1 MSPAANTITD
11 DDDEGQGSRN
21 NSSSS
26 TSSPSLLRIC
36 LSAGF
41 VSQSG
46 DGVNGNAAAPSI
58 SSYSASPSR
67 RSSNPKQR
75 RKSVMSSDED
85 AKTLTLIRTAQGIAL
100 SSGAAAP
107 VSGRD
112 PKTLAALSALGHWSH
127 SYNGVTVNVIDPT
140 TQSSSGITYNQA
152 SPAAVPVTPPQGGV
166 GGVSLFKNL
175 RGGEPFDKSSDNN
188 SNNPPSS
195 WETANNTQK
204 QQQLN
209 LYSKLKS
216 TFSELYGS
224 KLHSI
229 NLHNKSNSKSNIPL
243 FLRTKTQQIPQLPV
257 KLKLQQQPISDSDQ
271 WHENPYCHIY
281 IACCENLDHYRAKV
295 RPAVRAF
302 VNQIEGSGIMS
313 REKNNNDDIMAIA
326 SPTTAS
332 AAPGGAGATGGG
344 GGKEKG
350 KKTANEKA
358 LAKLGHAASKSSEA
372 GNFGSRYIIIF
383 VPVGSGATTTS
394 GASSASGGGGGGG
407 GGNTG
412 GNTGGGFGG
421 FRAGKKGG
429 GVIVD
434 NKQFIGSSM
443 DDNGSVTTATT
454 SSSTHDDRGLNHNGQ
469 HHHNAAAAAAAFPP
483 GPIAHSSKEV
493 KELYHKFIKD
503 FPNGRT
509 VILGTLLDADISTIS
524 PLKNQEWKTFLH
536 NLGGA
541 IIDGFGDRVRRYDE
555 ELRRLDSKRA
565 AFVRKFSG
573 EHHSKITTEKK
584 NSYVIEDENGFDLSH
599 FFLVKESLAFTYE
612 QMQLP
617 GEAKL
622 QYEELDAFLPEEA
635 WRQLAQQASG
645 GDEDGEE
652 GGGTSD
658 NASLSPSDLA
668 MAGDWERFRKL
679 IKSSGRDL
687 RGVSKF
693 VPQYMYSREV
703 RLLFQMGSPVDV
715 LNRSKEF
722 LVKEYRSRL
731 LDVAADFGRKWKK
744 EIESIGMTSS
754 SEKILA
760 SQTKMK
766 QDRLKK
772 DAEIEAWALSSC
784 WDVKCAAEH
793 YFTLSPPDA
802 MSEGGKDDDAAMP
815 SAAPTLEEQDAARC
829 IAELL
834 EFAILRLIRLGDLAL
849 GEEKVN
855 PIRRATSERPADT
868 LKPWVPWKE
877 LRKLRGSTSPE
888 RKKVDSEEAWTINL
902 SPDVSSWV
910 RNAFSNSSTYEDTYL
925 ELAKAAVYINRRAGR
940 FRFASRLEDHRAEV
954 LISRG
959 EYNLAADVLSNNV
972 GACARDQWNRAHYWR
987 IFRLACCQRV
997 SGNVLAY
1004 LETLT
1009 QSFNPRLSS
1018 VAPKK
1023 TASLFQNDLEAL
1035 ITDAAVAEPRWGAFP
1050 FLETELSIE
1059 SETAGKSSQPLPFL
1073 RRKLSK
1079 YLTYVGDELRFS
1091 LNINSHLPRAISVNG
1106 IRLYLVTLASYEQ
1119 VYRRNGTVSEEDAFR
1134 ILSID
1139 APITIEPGKNQFSFS
1154 WQPMSYN
1161 VYVLATVEI
1170 QWKEASF
1177 FYDSALL
1184 KKPLVGLD
1192 IQPSE
1197 PTQTIELNPLFLIP
1211 GHVQNV
1217 RLVFHSGS
1225 DIITGGAVTLICSE
1239 GLQVVPPKTDQ
1250 SKLEEA
1256 WRDECIIPL
1265 DACEPGKK
1273 IVITTLVKSKSNRSG
1288 NDADDVQEMMAKVE
1302 TFYRHNSYDSVM
1314 KKGEEPDSNPMTT
1327 LLEAMVTTLDRPALA
1342 VDGSEGFVFDE
1353 DRVMIN
1359 VSLHCNTPVPF
1370 FVKEW
1375 HLDLPPPLVVEEDG
1389 DLNKGMFQHAIPEG
1403 EMLLFGFKCL
1413 RADDSDESSSERPIL
1428 RVVLQDDFGKTFL
1441 QVLPLN
1447 LDDIYKQ
1454 LRKEDEYAEL
1464 HNATAELVCSVEE
1477 GSVGH
1482 PVPFVYNLNLQ
1493 SLISPKARKSS
1504 LSVSVASEGPRPTIL
1519 YNIISEGSDWIVSG
1533 KVQGLIDS
1541 KQSDIVSIPFRGIPT
1556 RSGLLRHF
1564 PEIIIEYLPI
1574 TTLSESLLRTPPITV
1589 LSKTPERFKSLAF
1602 TNSLSLAVPQDLEEF

>member
-1 MSPAANTITD
+1 MSPPANIITD
-11 DDDEGQGSRN
+11 DEEQGTK
-21 NSSSS
+21 SSSS
-26 TSSPSLLRIC
+26 GSSSSSPSLLRIC

-41 VSQSG
+41 VSQSS
-46 DGVNGNAAAPSI
+46 DGLGADGGNAAHPTT
-58 SSYSASPSR
+58 SYSASPHRRKSTDSSNG
-67 RSSNPKQR
+67 RSSTPKR
-75 RKSVMSSDED
+75 RKSVMSSDEGS
-85 AKTLTLIRTAQGIAL
+85 KTLTLIRTAQGIAN
-100 SSGAAAP
+100 SSGAAP

-112 PKTLAALSALGHWSH
+112 PQTLAALSALGHWSH
-127 SYNGVTVNVIDPT
+127 SHNGVTVNIIDPT
-140 TQSSSGITYNQA
+140 TQSTGGITYNQA
-152 SPAAVPVTPPQGGV
+152 SPAAVPSTPPHGGV
-166 GGVSLFKNL
+166 GGSLFKTL
-175 RGGEPFDKSSDNN
+175 RGDDTNNNNSNN

-195 WETANNTQK
+195 WDTNASQK
-204 QQQLN
+204 LN
-209 LYSKLKS
+209 LYSKLTS
-216 TFSELYGS
+216 TFSELYNS
-224 KLHSI
+224 TLHSI
-229 NLHNKSNSKSNIPL
+229 NLNNKSNSKSNIPL
-243 FLRTKTQQIPQLPV
+243 LLRTKPTSSLKKLPV
-257 KLKLQQQPISDSDQ
+257 KLKLQQQPINTPEQ
-271 WHENPYCHIY
+271 WHDNPYCHIY
-281 IACCENLDHYRAKV
+281 IACCENVDHYRAKV
-295 RPAVRAF
+295 RPAVKAF

-313 REKNNNDDIMAIA
+313 RDNTAESMATTV
-326 SPTTAS
+326 SPTS
-332 AAPGGAGATGGG
+332 AAATAAAAA

-358 LAKLGHAASKSSEA
+358 LAKLGHVASKSSEA
-372 GNFGSRYIIIF
+372 GNFGSRYIIVF
-383 VPVGSGATTTS
+383 VPIGSGATSTS
-394 GASSASGGGGGGG
+394 GANSTGAASGA
-407 GGNTG
+407 
-412 GNTGGGFGG
+412 GGGFGG

-434 NKQFIGSSM
+434 NKYNNNV
-443 DDNGSVTTATT
+443 DDNGSVATATT
-454 SSSTHDDRGLNHNGQ
+454 SSSTDGASNSNNSQ
-469 HHHNAAAAAAAFPP
+469 QYNTAAAAYPP

-493 KELYHKFIKD
+493 KELYHKFLKD

-509 VILGTLLDADISTIS
+509 VILGTLLDADVSTIS
-524 PLKNQEWKTFLH
+524 PLKNQEWKAFLH

-541 IIDGFGDRVRRYDE
+541 IVDGFGDRVRRYDE

-565 AFVRKFSG
+565 AFVRKISG
-573 EHHSKITTEKK
+573 EHSEIVVGGGADKK
-584 NSYVIEDENGFDLSH
+584 NGLVEDGSGFDLSH

-622 QYEELDAFLPEEA
+622 QYEELNAFLPEEA
-635 WRQLAQQASG
+635 WRQLAQQQELAMG
-645 GDEDGEE
+645 GKGENNN
-652 GGGTSD
+652 GVANNDTTT
-658 NASLSPSDLA
+658 AMISPSDLA
-668 MAGDWERFRKL
+668 MAGDSERFRKL

-715 LNRSKEF
+715 LSRSKEF
-722 LVKEYRSRL
+722 LVKEYRSKL
-731 LDVAADFGRKWKK
+731 LDVGADFGQRWKK
-744 EIESIGMTSS
+744 EIERIGISMNSS
-754 SEKILA
+754 SEKLLEA
-760 SQTKMK
+760 QSAMK

-772 DAEIEAWALSSC
+772 EAEIEAWALSSC

-793 YFTLSPPDA
+793 YFTLSPPEVI
-802 MSEGGKDDDAAMP
+802 SEDGKKDEDTAI
-815 SAAPTLEEQDAARC
+815 SVAAPTVEGQDAARC

-834 EFAILRLIRLGDLAL
+834 EFAILRLIRLGELAL

-877 LRKLRGSTSPE
+877 LRKQSRSKSPE
-888 RKKVDSEEAWTINL
+888 RKTSSSEAWTIHL
-902 SPDVSSWV
+902 SPHVSSWV
-910 RNAFSNSSTYEDTYL
+910 RNAFSSSSTYEDTYL

-997 SGNVLAY
+997 SGDVLAY

-1079 YLTYVGDELRFS
+1079 YLTYVGDELRFN

-1184 KKPLVGLD
+1184 RKPLVGLD

-1239 GLQVVPPKTDQ
+1239 GLQVVPPNTDQ

-1256 WRDECIIPL
+1256 WSDECVIPL
-1265 DACEPGKK
+1265 GACKPGKK
-1273 IVITTLVKSKSNRSG
+1273 IVITTLVKSTSSRSG
-1288 NDADDVQEMMAKVE
+1288 NDADDIQEMMAKVE
-1302 TFYRHNSYDSVM
+1302 TSYRHLSYNSVM
-1314 KKGEEPDSNPMTT
+1314 EKGEEPDSNPMTT

-1342 VDGSEGFVFDE
+1342 VDGSEAFVFDE
-1353 DRVMIN
+1353 DRVMVN
-1359 VSLHCNTPVPF
+1359 VSLQCNTPVPF
-1370 FVKEW
+1370 YVKEW
-1375 HLDLPPPLVVEEDG
+1375 NLDLPSPLVVEEDG

-1413 RADDSDESSSERPIL
+1413 RADDSDEPSNERPIL

-1464 HNATAELVCSVEE
+1464 HNATAELVCSVKE

-1493 SLISPKARKSS
+1493 SLISPKARRSNM
-1504 LSVSVASEGPRPTIL
+1504 SVSVASEGPRPTIL
-1519 YNIISEGSDWIVSG
+1519 YTIISEGSDWIVSG

-1574 TTLSESLLRTPPITV
+1574 TTLSGSLSQTPPITV
-1589 LSKTPERFKSLAF
+1589 LTKTPERFKSLAF

>member
-1 MSPAANTITD
+1 MAS
-11 DDDEGQGSRN
+11 DEGA
-21 NSSSS
+21 
-26 TSSPSLLRIC
+26 T
-36 LSAGF
+36 
-41 VSQSG
+41 
-46 DGVNGNAAAPSI
+46 
-58 SSYSASPSR
+58 
-67 RSSNPKQR
+67 
-75 RKSVMSSDED
+75 
-85 AKTLTLIRTAQGIAL
+85 TLTLIRTAQGIAK
-100 SSGAAAP
+100 SSGGAAVVP
-107 VSGRD
+107 MSGRD

-140 TQSSSGITYNQA
+140 TTQSSGITYNQA
-152 SPAAVPVTPPQGGV
+152 SPTAAAVVPSTPPQSGGGGV
-166 GGVSLFKNL
+166 GVSLFKNL
-175 RGGEPFDKSSDNN
+175 RGEQSDKSSENN

-195 WETANNTQK
+195 WETANTQK
-204 QQQLN
+204 QQLN
-209 LYSKLKS
+209 LYSKLSS

-224 KLHSI
+224 TLHSI
-229 NLHNKSNSKSNIPL
+229 NLHNTSNSKSNIPL
-243 FLRTKTQQIPQLPV
+243 FLRTKTTTQNNILPQLPV
-257 KLKLQQQPISDSDQ
+257 KLKLQQQPISNAEQ
-271 WHENPYCHIY
+271 WHDNPYCHVY
-281 IACCENLDHYRAKV
+281 IAVCENVDHYRAKV

-313 REKNNNDDIMAIA
+313 RENNNELQQQLTTSATV
-326 SPTTAS
+326 SPT
-332 AAPGGAGATGGG
+332 AAAAAAATTTTTTTTTIGGK
-344 GGKEKG
+344 KEKG
-350 KKTANEKA
+350 KKTAHEKA

-383 VPVGSGATTTS
+383 VPVGGGGATTTS
-394 GASSASGGGGGGG
+394 GGASASATA
-407 GGNTG
+407 TG
-412 GNTGGGFGG
+412 GAAAAGGGGFGG
-421 FRAGKKGG
+421 FRGGKKGG

-434 NKQFIGSSM
+434 NNKQHIISATGSM
-443 DDNGSVTTATT
+443 DDTGSVTTATT
-454 SSSTHDDRGLNHNGQ
+454 SSSTQHHDGGSSNNNNGQ
-469 HHHNAAAAAAAFPP
+469 QHNAAMAAAFPP
-483 GPIAHSSKEV
+483 GPVAHSSKEV

-509 VILGTLLDADISTIS
+509 VILGTLLDADVSTMS
-524 PLKNQEWKTFLH
+524 PLKNQEWKAFLH

-573 EHHSKITTEKK
+573 EHSKIITDKK
-584 NSYVIEDENGFDLSH
+584 NKISNNNSSSNDEDEHGFDLSH

-645 GDEDGEE
+645 GDENGE
-652 GGGTSD
+652 GGGTNND
-658 NASLSPSDLA
+658 NTLLPSDLA

-687 RGVSKF
+687 RGVSNL

-715 LNRSKEF
+715 LKRSKEF
-722 LVKEYRSRL
+722 LVKEYRRKL
-731 LDVAADFGRKWKK
+731 LDVAADFGRKWKT
-744 EIESIGMTSS
+744 EIESIGMTGS

-760 SQTKMK
+760 SQAKMK
-766 QDRLKK
+766 EDRLKK
-772 DAEIEAWALSSC
+772 EAEIEAWALSSC
-784 WDVKCAAEH
+784 WDVKCAAE
-793 YFTLSPPDA
+793 YYVTLSPPCA
-802 MSEGGKDDDAAMP
+802 MSEGGEDDDTAMAT
-815 SAAPTLEEQDAARC
+815 AAPTVEGQDAARC

-834 EFAILRLIRLGDLAL
+834 EFAILRLIRFGDLAL

-868 LKPWVPWKE
+868 LKPWLPWKE
-877 LRKLRGSTSPE
+877 LRKQRGSKSPD
-888 RKKVDSEEAWTINL
+888 RKKVDSEAWTINL

-910 RNAFSNSSTYEDTYL
+910 RNSFSNSSTYEDTYL
-925 ELAKAAVYINRRAGR
+925 ELAKAAVYINRRAGW

-959 EYNLAADVLSNNV
+959 EYNLAADVLKNNV

-997 SGNVLAY
+997 SGDVLAY

-1009 QSFNPRLSS
+1009 QSFNPRLAS
-1018 VAPKK
+1018 VAPRK

-1059 SETAGKSSQPLPFL
+1059 SETAGKTSQPLPFL

-1091 LNINSHLPRAISVNG
+1091 LSINSHLPRAISVNG

-1154 WQPMSYN
+1154 WQPMSN
-1161 VYVLATVEI
+1161 NIYVLATVEI

-1184 KKPLVGLD
+1184 RKPLVGLD

-1225 DIITGGAVTLICSE
+1225 DIITGGAVMLICSE
-1239 GLQVVPPKTDQ
+1239 GLQVVPPNTDQ
-1250 SKLEEA
+1250 SELEEA
-1256 WRDECIIPL
+1256 WRDEIIIPL

-1273 IVITTLVKSKSNRSG
+1273 IVITTLVKSTSNRSG
-1288 NDADDVQEMMAKVE
+1288 NDADNVQEMMAKVE
-1302 TFYRHNSYDSVM
+1302 TSYRHKSHDSVM
-1314 KKGEEPDSNPMTT
+1314 EKGEEPDSNPMTT

-1342 VDGSEGFVFDE
+1342 VDGSEAFVFDE
-1353 DRVMIN
+1353 NRVMVN
-1359 VSLHCNTPVPF
+1359 VSLQCNTPVPF

-1375 HLDLPPPLVVEEDG
+1375 NLDLPSPLVVEEDG

-1413 RADDSDESSSERPIL
+1413 RADDADESSSERPIL

-1464 HNATAELVCSVEE
+1464 HNATAELVCSIKE

-1493 SLISPKARKSS
+1493 SLLSPKARKSS
-1504 LSVSVASEGPRPTIL
+1504 MSVSVASEGPRPKIL

-1574 TTLSESLLRTPPITV
+1574 TTLSESLSQTPPITV

>member
-1 MSPAANTITD
+1 MSQEN
-11 DDDEGQGSRN
+11 
-21 NSSSS
+21 
-26 TSSPSLLRIC
+26 
-36 LSAGF
+36 
-41 VSQSG
+41 
-46 DGVNGNAAAPSI
+46 
-58 SSYSASPSR
+58 
-67 RSSNPKQR
+67 
-75 RKSVMSSDED
+75 M
-85 AKTLTLIRTAQGIAL
+85 
-100 SSGAAAP
+100 
-107 VSGRD
+107 
-112 PKTLAALSALGHWSH
+112 
-127 SYNGVTVNVIDPT
+127 
-140 TQSSSGITYNQA
+140 
-152 SPAAVPVTPPQGGV
+152 
-166 GGVSLFKNL
+166 
-175 RGGEPFDKSSDNN
+175 
-188 SNNPPSS
+188 
-195 WETANNTQK
+195 
-204 QQQLN
+204 
-209 LYSKLKS
+209 
-216 TFSELYGS
+216 EL
-224 KLHSI
+224 
-229 NLHNKSNSKSNIPL
+229 
-243 FLRTKTQQIPQLPV
+243 
-257 KLKLQQQPISDSDQ
+257 
-271 WHENPYCHIY
+271 
-281 IACCENLDHYRAKV
+281 
-295 RPAVRAF
+295 
-302 VNQIEGSGIMS
+302 
-313 REKNNNDDIMAIA
+313 A
-326 SPTTAS
+326 SPTS
-332 AAPGGAGATGGG
+332 AASG

-350 KKTANEKA
+350 KKKTANEKA
-358 LAKLGHAASKSSEA
+358 LAKLGHVASKSSEA
-372 GNFGSRYIIIF
+372 GNFGSRYIIVF
-383 VPVGSGATTTS
+383 VPVGSGAS
-394 GASSASGGGGGGG
+394 SSSGGASATTGGG
-407 GGNTG
+407 GGNA
-412 GNTGGGFGG
+412 GGGFGG

-429 GVIVD
+429 GVIVE
-434 NKQFIGSSM
+434 NNNNNNNM
-443 DDNGSVTTATT
+443 DDNASVATTTT
-454 SSSTHDDRGLNHNGQ
+454 SSSTHDGASSNNHSQ
-469 HHHNAAAAAAAFPP
+469 HNANAAAAAAYPP

-493 KELYHKFIKD
+493 KELYHKFLKD

-509 VILGTLLDADISTIS
+509 VILGTLLDADVSTIS
-524 PLKNQEWKTFLH
+524 PLKNQEWKAFLH

-541 IIDGFGDRVRRYDE
+541 VVDGFGDRVRRYDE

-573 EHHSKITTEKK
+573 EHSKMMVADKK
-584 NSYVIEDENGFDLSH
+584 KTNGHLEEDSGFDLSH

-622 QYEELDAFLPEEA
+622 QYEELNAFLPEEA
-635 WRQLAQQASG
+635 WRQLAQQASAG
-645 GDEDGEE
+645 GEDDGEE
-652 GGGTSD
+652 GSD
-658 NASLSPSDLA
+658 TATMSPSDLA

-687 RGVSKF
+687 RGVSSF

-722 LVKEYRSRL
+722 LVKEYRSKL
-731 LDVAADFGRKWKK
+731 LDVAADFGQRWKK
-744 EIESIGMTSS
+744 EIERIGMSS
-754 SEKILA
+754 SEHILA
-760 SQTKMK
+760 AQSKMK

-772 DAEIEAWALSSC
+772 EAEIEAWALSSC

-793 YFTLSPPDA
+793 YFTLSPPDTT
-802 MSEGGKDDDAAMP
+802 SEGGKKDDDTAMAA
-815 SAAPTLEEQDAARC
+815 AAPTVEGQDAARC

-877 LRKLRGSTSPE
+877 LRKQRGSMSPE
-888 RKKVDSEEAWTINL
+888 RKKNIIEAWTINF

-925 ELAKAAVYINRRAGR
+925 ELAKAAVYINRRSGR

-997 SGNVLAY
+997 SGDVLAY

-1091 LNINSHLPRAISVNG
+1091 LSINSHLPRAISVNG
-1106 IRLYLVTLASYEQ
+1106 IRLYLVTLATYEQ
-1119 VYRRNGTVSEEDAFR
+1119 VYRGNGTVSEEDAFR

-1139 APITIEPGKNQFSFS
+1139 APITIEPGKNQFSFP
-1154 WQPMSYN
+1154 WQPMTYN

-1184 KKPLVGLD
+1184 RKPLVGLD

-1256 WRDECIIPL
+1256 WRDECVIPL

-1273 IVITTLVKSKSNRSG
+1273 IVITTLVKSTSSRSG
-1288 NDADDVQEMMAKVE
+1288 NNADDVQEMMAKVE
-1302 TFYRHNSYDSVM
+1302 TSYRHKSYDSVM
-1314 KKGEEPDSNPMTT
+1314 EKGEEPDSNPMKT

-1342 VDGSEGFVFDE
+1342 VDGSEAFVFDE
-1353 DRVMIN
+1353 DRVMVN

-1375 HLDLPPPLVVEEDG
+1375 NLDLPSPLVVEEDG

-1403 EMLLFGFKCL
+1403 DMLLFGFKCL
-1413 RADDSDESSSERPIL
+1413 RADDSDEPSSERPIL

-1464 HNATAELVCSVEE
+1464 HNATAELVCSIKE

-1493 SLISPKARKSS
+1493 SLISPKARRSNM
-1504 LSVSVASEGPRPTIL
+1504 SVSVASEGPRPTVL
-1519 YNIISEGSDWIVSG
+1519 YTIISEGSDWIVSG

-1541 KQSDIVSIPFRGIPT
+1541 KRSDIVSIPFRGIPT

-1574 TTLSESLLRTPPITV
+1574 TTLSGSLSSSQTPPITV
-1589 LSKTPERFKSLAF
+1589 LTKTPERFKSLAF

>member
-1 MSPAANTITD
+1 MSPAAGIVVT
-11 DDDEGQGSRN
+11 DDEGEEGSP
-21 NSSSS
+21 SSSS
-26 TSSPSLLRIC
+26 SPSSSPSLLRIC

-41 VSQSG
+41 VSQQR
-46 DGVNGNAAAPSI
+46 DGVVSSNGNADGGGGALT
-58 SSYSASPSR
+58 SSYSASPGGR
-67 RSSNPKQR
+67 RSNSSSSSSSPAR
-75 RKSVMSSDED
+75 RCKSVMSNDD
-85 AKTLTLIRTAQGIAL
+85 NAKTLTLIRTAQGIAK
-100 SSGAAAP
+100 SSAAAP
-107 VSGRD
+107 SKVGD

-127 SYNGVTVNVIDPT
+127 SYHGVTVNIIDPT
-140 TQSSSGITYNQA
+140 TPSSSGITYNQA
-152 SPAAVPVTPPQGGV
+152 SPAAPIPKSPGATPTHNSGG
-166 GGVSLFKNL
+166 GGGLFNVL
-175 RGGEPFDKSSDNN
+175 RGESSTDKSSSSDGNN
-188 SNNPPSS
+188 NASNTPS
-195 WETANNTQK
+195 WETNAQK
-204 QQQLN
+204 QQQLHLYN
-209 LYSKLKS
+209 KLSSTFTELYSS
-216 TFSELYGS
+216 T
-224 KLHSI
+224 LHSV

-243 FLRTKTQQIPQLPV
+243 FLRTKATTVDHLPV
-257 KLKLQQQPISDSDQ
+257 KMKLQQQPISNVEQ
-271 WHENPYCHIY
+271 WHDNPYCHVY
-281 IACCENLDHYRAKV
+281 IATCTNMDHYRAKV
-295 RPAVRAF
+295 RPAVKAF
-302 VNQIEGSGIMS
+302 VNQIEGSGII
-313 REKNNNDDIMAIA
+313 NNVDTVASAIS
-326 SPTTAS
+326 SPTS
-332 AAPGGAGATGGG
+332 AAAAAAAG
-344 GGKEKG
+344 KDKG

-358 LAKLGHAASKSSEA
+358 LAKLGHVASKSSEA
-372 GNFGSRYIIIF
+372 GNYGSRYIIVF
-383 VPVGSGATTTS
+383 VPTTTGTTAS
-394 GASSASGGGGGGG
+394 GGTTASAAAGNGSESGGGGG
-407 GGNTG
+407 
-412 GNTGGGFGG
+412 GGGFGG

-434 NKQFIGSSM
+434 TKNNQKLN
-443 DDNGSVTTATT
+443 DDGSVTTATT
-454 SSSTHDDRGLNHNGQ
+454 SSSSNNDGGSNNNSNG
-469 HHHNAAAAAAAFPP
+469 HNAASSAAYPP
-483 GPIAHSSKEV
+483 GPIAHTSKEV
-493 KELYHKFIKD
+493 KELYQKFIKD
-503 FPNGRT
+503 FPNGRI
-509 VILGTLLDADISTIS
+509 VILGTLLDTDITNIS
-524 PLKNQEWKTFLH
+524 PLKNQEWKAFLH
-536 NLGGA
+536 NLSGA
-541 IIDGFGDRVRRYDE
+541 IVDGFGDRVRRYDE

-573 EHHSKITTEKK
+573 EHLSLNK
-584 NSYVIEDENGFDLSH
+584 NGGGGADDKNDDNSFDLSH
-599 FFLVKESLAFTYE
+599 FFLVKESLAFSYE

-635 WRQLAQQASG
+635 WRQLALQTSSA
-645 GDEDGEE
+645 GDD
-652 GGGTSD
+652 D
-658 NASLSPSDLA
+658 NGKGNESALSPSDLA

-687 RGVSKF
+687 RGVSNL

-703 RLLFQMGSPVDV
+703 RLLFQMGSTVDV
-715 LNRSKEF
+715 LSRSKEF
-722 LVKEYRSRL
+722 LVKEYRRKL
-731 LDVAADFGRKWKK
+731 LDVAANFNRKWRK
-744 EIESIGMTSS
+744 EIESVGMTSS
-754 SEKILA
+754 SDEILA
-760 SQTKMK
+760 AQARMK
-766 QDRLKK
+766 EGRLKSE
-772 DAEIEAWALSSC
+772 AEVEAWALSSC
-784 WDVKCAAEH
+784 WDVKCAAEQ
-793 YFTLSPPDA
+793 YFTLSPTDDTTDGDK
-802 MSEGGKDDDAAMP
+802 EDDAAMT
-815 SAAPTLEEQDAARC
+815 AAPTLEEQDAARC

-849 GEEKVN
+849 GDEKVN

-868 LKPWVPWKE
+868 MKPWVPWKE
-877 LRKLRGSTSPE
+877 LRKQRGTKSPE
-888 RKKVDSEEAWTINL
+888 RKQVDNEEWTISL
-902 SPDVSSWV
+902 APVVSSWV
-910 RNAFSNSSTYEDTYL
+910 QHAFSNSSTYEDTYL
-925 ELAKAAVYINRRAGR
+925 ELAKAAVFINRRAGR

-1023 TASLFQNDLEAL
+1023 TASLFQRDLEAL

-1050 FLETELSIE
+1050 FLETELSIA
-1059 SETAGKSSQPLPFL
+1059 SETAGKTSQPLPFL

-1079 YLTYVGDELRFS
+1079 YLCYVGDELRFS
-1091 LNINSHLPRAISVNG
+1091 LNITSHLPRAISVNG
-1106 IRLYLVTLASYEQ
+1106 IRLYLVTLASYEM
-1119 VYRRNGTVSEEDAFR
+1119 VHRRNGTVSEDDAFR

-1154 WQPMSYN
+1154 WQPMTYN

-1184 KKPLVGLD
+1184 RKPMVGLD

-1239 GLQVVPPKTDQ
+1239 GLQVVPPNTDQ
-1250 SKLEEA
+1250 SELDDA

-1265 DACEPGKK
+1265 DDCEPGKK
-1273 IVITTLVKSKSNRSG
+1273 IVITTLVKSTSTRSG
-1288 NDADDVQEMMAKVE
+1288 NDTDEVQTMMAKVE
-1302 TFYRHNSYDSVM
+1302 TSYRHQSYDLVM
-1314 KKGEEPDSNPMTT
+1314 EDGEEPDSSPMTT

-1342 VDGSEGFVFDE
+1342 VDGSEAFIFDE
-1353 DRVMIN
+1353 DRIMVN

-1370 FVKEW
+1370 SVKEW
-1375 HLDLPPPLVVEEDG
+1375 HLDLPPPIVVEEDG

-1403 EMLLFGFKCL
+1403 EMLLFGFKCM
-1413 RADDSDESSSERPIL
+1413 RTDDSDHECERPIL

-1441 QVLPLN
+1441 QVLPLD

-1464 HNATAELVCSVEE
+1464 HNATAELVCSAKE

-1493 SLISPKARKSS
+1493 NLISPKARKSS
-1504 LSVSVASEGPRPTIL
+1504 MSVSVASEGPRPMIL
-1519 YNIISEGSDWIVSG
+1519 YTIISEGSDWIVSG

-1541 KQSDIVSIPFRGIPT
+1541 SQSDVVSIPFRGIPT

-1574 TTLSESLLRTPPITV
+1574 NTLSNAESHTPPITV
-1589 LSKTPERFKSLAF
+1589 LFKTPERFKSLAF
-1602 TNSLSLAVPQDLEEF
+1602 TNSLSLAVPQGMEEF

>member
-1 MSPAANTITD
+1 MLSPAANTIS
-11 DDDEGQGSRN
+11 DDDEGQEGSK
-21 NSSSS
+21 SSSS
-26 TSSPSLLRIC
+26 SSPSLLRIC

-46 DGVNGNAAAPSI
+46 DRVVASNHGIAAGPSK
-58 SSYSASPSR
+58 SSYSATPSR
-67 RSSNPKQR
+67 RRTISSSPKR
-75 RKSVMSSDED
+75 RKSVMSSDEG
-85 AKTLTLIRTAQGIAL
+85 ATTLTLIRTAQGIAK
-100 SSGAAAP
+100 SSGAAP

-140 TQSSSGITYNQA
+140 TQSSSSGITYNQA
-152 SPAAVPVTPPQGGV
+152 SPAAPPQGGGGGGV
-166 GGVSLFKNL
+166 SGTGVSLFKNL
-175 RGGEPFDKSSDNN
+175 RGGESATDKSSDNSN
-188 SNNPPSS
+188 SPSS
-195 WETANNTQK
+195 LEANAQRQQQQ

-216 TFSELYGS
+216 TFSEVYGS

-229 NLHNKSNSKSNIPL
+229 SLHNTTNSKSNIPL
-243 FLRTKTQQIPQLPV
+243 FLRTKTQHIPQLPI
-257 KLKLQQQPISDSDQ
+257 KLKLQQQPISDSEQ

-281 IACCENLDHYRAKV
+281 IACCENIDHYRAKV

-313 REKNNNDDIMAIA
+313 RENNNEDIMASSS
-326 SPTTAS
+326 SPTAAAAS
-332 AAPGGAGATGGG
+332 A
-344 GGKEKG
+344 GGKDKG

-383 VPVGSGATTTS
+383 VPVGNSAITS
-394 GASSASGGGGGGG
+394 GASAAAGGVGGVGT

-412 GNTGGGFGG
+412 GGGFGG

-434 NKQFIGSSM
+434 NKHIINAAAAGSM

-454 SSSTHDDRGLNHNGQ
+454 TSSTHDGGSNNGQ
-469 HHHNAAAAAAAFPP
+469 HNAAAAAAAFPP
-483 GPIAHSSKEV
+483 GPIAHTSKEV

-524 PLKNQEWKTFLH
+524 PLKNQEWKAFLH

-565 AFVRKFSG
+565 AFVRKLSG
-573 EHHSKITTEKK
+573 EHSKITEKK
-584 NSYVIEDENGFDLSH
+584 NSNGFEDEKGFDLSH

-645 GDEDGEE
+645 GDENGE
-652 GGGTSD
+652 GGTSD
-658 NASLSPSDLA
+658 NKTLSPSDLA

-715 LNRSKEF
+715 LKRSKEF
-722 LVKEYRSRL
+722 LVKEYRSKL
-731 LDVAADFGRKWKK
+731 LDVAADFGRKWRT
-744 EIESIGMTSS
+744 EIENIGITSS

-760 SQTKMK
+760 SQTRMK

-772 DAEIEAWALSSC
+772 EAGIEAWALSSC

-793 YFTLSPPDA
+793 YFTLSPPDTT
-802 MSEGGKDDDAAMP
+802 SEGGKDDDDAVM
-815 SAAPTLEEQDAARC
+815 STAAPTLEEQDAARC

-849 GEEKVN
+849 GDEKVN

-877 LRKLRGSTSPE
+877 LRKQRGSTGPE
-888 RKKVDSEEAWTINL
+888 RKKVESEEEWIINL
-902 SPDVSSWV
+902 SPEVSSWV
-910 RNAFSNSSTYEDTYL
+910 RNSFSNSSTYEDTYL

-1091 LNINSHLPRAISVNG
+1091 LSINSHLPRAISVNG

-1184 KKPLVGLD
+1184 RKPLVGLD

-1225 DIITGGAVTLICSE
+1225 DIITGGAVTLLCSE
-1239 GLQVVPPKTDQ
+1239 GLQVVPPNTDQ
-1250 SKLEEA
+1250 SKLDEA
-1256 WRDECIIPL
+1256 WSDKCIISL

-1273 IVITTLVKSKSNRSG
+1273 IVITTLVKSKSSKSG

-1302 TFYRHNSYDSVM
+1302 TSYRHKSYDSVM
-1314 KKGEEPDSNPMTT
+1314 EKGEEPDSNPMTT

-1342 VDGSEGFVFDE
+1342 VDGSEAFVFDE
-1353 DRVMIN
+1353 DRVMVN

-1375 HLDLPPPLVVEEDG
+1375 HLDLPSPLVVEEDG

-1413 RADDSDESSSERPIL
+1413 RTDNSDESSSERPIL

-1482 PVPFVYNLNLQ
+1482 PVPFVYNLNLR

-1504 LSVSVASEGPRPTIL
+1504 MSVSVASEGPRPTIL

-1574 TTLSESLLRTPPITV
+1574 ATLSESLPARTPPITV

-1602 TNSLSLAVPQDLEEF
+1602 TNSLSLAVPQELEEF